1 MSATFNSVGKL
12 DASKVLLN
20 GSIKVSEQ
28 LSLLALKIFGS
39 IFPNVLAFFCVK
51 IS

>member
-20 GSIKVSEQ
+20 SSVKVSEQ
-28 LSLLALKIFGS
+28 LSLLALKIFGG